1 MNHLSSTLV
10 LCDLD
15 HLLLGADGNLTQ
27 VVRDVLQLFVRR
39 GGRFYG
45 VFPAHA
51 AGSAVHSGQCA
62 AQRSCAGVR
71 RCHGLPFC
79 RWHPPALCTFAGQDA
94 DLFARLPVAEGVG
107 IALQMTDGTTRVLR
121 MSEALERHLR
131 QEWTPYL
138 LANAADIKGEEV
150 LRVLLYQDSKAVPM
164 ISLLEK
170 SLGDRTAVLLGE
182 RAAAD
187 TLILTPR
194 TVSGREMLDAV
205 CMPVG
210 IDPEDVLVLAG
221 GLSMLDMV
229 RASSQSTAAADAPA
243 ELRLA
248 AQKVT
253 LTDAAAGSAVEVL
266 YRMVRDAENLA

>member
-15 HLLLGADGNLTQ
+15 HLLLGSDGNLTQ
-27 VVRDVLQLFVRR
+27 VVRDVLQLFGRR
-39 GGRFYG
+39 GGRFT
-45 VFPAHA
+45 VFSQRTPRAVRSILGSVRLSAPALVCGGAMAYHFA
-51 AGSAVHSGQCA
+51 DGTRQ
-62 AQRSCAGVR
+62 
-71 RCHGLPFC
+71 P
-79 RWHPPALCTFAGQDA
+79 LCTFAGQDA

-107 IALQMTDGTTRVLR
+107 IALQMTDGTTRVL
-121 MSEALERHLR
+121 
-131 QEWTPYL
+131 
-138 LANAADIKGEEV
+138 GEEV

-221 GLSMLDMV
+221 GLPMLDMV
-229 RASSQSTAAADAPA
+229 RASSQSSAAADAPA

>member
-1 MNHLSSTLV
+1 MNQLDQRLV

-39 GGRFYG
+39 GGRFT
-45 VFPAHA
+45 VFSQRTPRAVRSIL
-51 AGSAVHSGQCA
+51 GS
-62 AQRSCAGVR
+62 VR
-71 RCHGLPFC
+71 LNA
-79 RWHPPALCTFAGQDA
+79 PALVCGGAMAYHFADGTSRTLCSFAGQDA
-94 DLFARLPVAEGVG
+94 DLFTRLPDAAGVG
-107 IALQMTDGTTRVLR
+107 VALQMTDGTTRVLR

-194 TVSGREMLDAV
+194 TVSGHEMLDAV
-205 CMPVG
+205 
-210 IDPEDVLVLAG
+210 LAG
-221 GLSMLDMV
+221 GMSMRELV
-229 RASSQSTAAADAPA
+229 RNASQSVAAADAPP

>member
-39 GGRFYG
+39 GGRFT
-45 VFPAHA
+45 VFSQRTPRAVRSILGSVRLSAPALVCGGAMAYHFA
-51 AGSAVHSGQCA
+51 DGTCQ
-62 AQRSCAGVR
+62 
-71 RCHGLPFC
+71 P
-79 RWHPPALCTFAGQDA
+79 LCTFAGQDA
-94 DLFARLPVAEGVG
+94 

-121 MSEALERHLR
+121 MSKALERHLR

-221 GLSMLDMV
+221 GLPMLDMV

>member
-39 GGRFYG
+39 GGRFT
-45 VFPAHA
+45 VFSQRTPRAVRSIL
-51 AGSAVHSGQCA
+51 GS
-62 AQRSCAGVR
+62 VR
-71 RCHGLPFC
+71 LSA
-79 RWHPPALCTFAGQDA
+79 PALVCGGAMAYHFSDA

-121 MSEALERHLR
+121 MSEALECHLR

-221 GLSMLDMV
+221 GLPMLDMV

>member
-39 GGRFYG
+39 GGRFT
-45 VFPAHA
+45 VFSQRTPRAVRSILGSVRLSAPALVCGGAMAYHFSD
-51 AGSAVHSGQCA
+51 GTRQ
-62 AQRSCAGVR
+62 
-71 RCHGLPFC
+71 P
-79 RWHPPALCTFAGQDA
+79 LCTFAGQDA

-150 LRVLLYQDSKAVPM
+150 LRVLLYQDSKVVPM

-187 TLILTPR
+187 
-194 TVSGREMLDAV
+194 
-205 CMPVG
+205 
-210 IDPEDVLVLAG
+210 VLVLAG
-221 GLSMLDMV
+221 GLPMLDMV

>member
-1 MNHLSSTLV
+1 MNDSLASTLV

-15 HLLLGADGNLTQ
+15 NLLLGEDGNLTQ
-27 VVRDVLQLFVRR
+27 VVRDVLQLFSSR
-39 GGRFYG
+39 GGRLT
-45 VFPAHA
+45 VF
-51 AGSAVHSGQCA
+51 S
-62 AQRSCAGVR
+62 QRSPRAVR
-71 RCHGLPFC
+71 SILGSVRLAA
-79 RWHPPALCTFAGQDA
+79 PALVCGGTMAYHYADGNRVSLCSFAQQQE
-94 DLFARLPVAEGVG
+94 LFACLPDTPGVG
-107 IALQMTDGTTRVLR
+107 VAVQMQDGTTRVLR
-121 MSEALERHLR
+121 MSNALERHLR

-138 LANAADIKGEEV
+138 LANAADIHPDQV

>member
-39 GGRFYG
+39 GGRFT
-45 VFPAHA
+45 VFSQRTPRAVRSILGSVRLSAPALVCGGAMAYHFA
-51 AGSAVHSGQCA
+51 DGTCQ
-62 AQRSCAGVR
+62 
-71 RCHGLPFC
+71 P
-79 RWHPPALCTFAGQDA
+79 LCTFAGQDA

-170 SLGDRTAVLLGE
+170 SLGDR
-182 RAAAD
+182 
-187 TLILTPR
+187 P
-194 TVSGREMLDAV
+194 
-205 CMPVG
+205 
-210 IDPEDVLVLAG
+210 
-221 GLSMLDMV
+221 
-229 RASSQSTAAADAPA
+229 
-243 ELRLA
+243 A
-248 AQKVT
+248 AQRCCWASVPQ
-253 LTDAAAGSAVEVL
+253 
-266 YRMVRDAENLA
+266 RIR

>member
-1 MNHLSSTLV
+1 MNDSLASTLV

-15 HLLLGADGNLTQ
+15 NLLLGEDGNLTQ
-27 VVRDVLQLFVRR
+27 VVRDVLQLFSSR
-39 GGRFYG
+39 GGRLT
-45 VFPAHA
+45 VF
-51 AGSAVHSGQCA
+51 S
-62 AQRSCAGVR
+62 QRSPRAVR
-71 RCHGLPFC
+71 SILGSVRLAA
-79 RWHPPALCTFAGQDA
+79 PALVCGGTMAYHYADGNRVPLCSFAQQQE
-94 DLFARLPVAEGVG
+94 LFTCLPDNPGVG
-107 IALQMTDGTTRVLR
+107 VAVQMQDGTTRVLR
-121 MSEALERHLR
+121 MSNALERHLR

-138 LANAADIKGEEV
+138 LANAADIRPEQV

-221 GLSMLDMV
+221 GLPMLDMV

>member
-1 MNHLSSTLV
+1 MNQLNQRLV

-39 GGRFYG
+39 GGRFT
-45 VFPAHA
+45 VFSQRTPRAVRSIL
-51 AGSAVHSGQCA
+51 GS
-62 AQRSCAGVR
+62 VR
-71 RCHGLPFC
+71 LNA
-79 RWHPPALCTFAGQDA
+79 PALVCGGAMAYHFADGTSRTLCSFAGQDA
-94 DLFARLPVAEGVG
+94 DLFTRLPEAAGVG
-107 IALQMTDGTTRVLR
+107 VALQMTDGTTRVLR

-138 LANAADIKGEEV
+138 LANAA
-150 LRVLLYQDSKAVPM
+150 
-164 ISLLEK
+164 
-170 SLGDRTAVLLGE
+170 GDRTAVLLGE

-194 TVSGREMLDAV
+194 TVSGHEMLDAV
-205 CMPVG
+205 CMPAG
-210 IDPEDVLVLAG
+210 INPEDVLVLAG
-221 GLSMLDMV
+221 GMSMLELV
-229 RASSQSTAAADAPA
+229 RNASQSVAAADAPP